1 MTVGMWSWKSKSSKE
16 CVTTHRPNGFAL
28 KMDGARA
35 EDPYPAVAAMH
46 AYMPVQAA
54 TSRRAVAVSA
64 EASGAILGGAAA
76 SADLGGSSKYSNE
89 NFEGRSGEGF
99 HVNSS

>member
-16 CVTTHRPNGFAL
+16 CVTTHRPNGLAL

-46 AYMPVQAA
+46 AIAGPG
-54 TSRRAVAVSA
+54 R
-64 EASGAILGGAAA
+64 
-76 SADLGGSSKYSNE
+76 NE
-89 NFEGRSGEGF
+89 
-99 HVNSS
+99 